1 MQVRHHAG
9 EQAVDSRAESVAG
22 ARVHGQLVACASD
35 RVDIRMCIIGTDHG
49 AVRMDCVASHAAR
62 SICGGDAHVLIF

>member
-1 MQVRHHAG
+1 MQVRHRAG

-35 RVDIRMCIIGTDHG
+35 VVDLCTSFGTVG
-49 AVRMDCVASHAAR
+49 CAMRAV
-62 SICGGDAHVLIF
+62 GVLYDEIPVRYADR

>member
-1 MQVRHHAG
+1 MQVRHRAG

-35 RVDIRMCIIGTDHG
+35 RVDI
-49 AVRMDCVASHAAR
+49 
-62 SICGGDAHVLIF
+62 